1 MFYGFEQIGIL
12 DLENLV
18 YLFTL
23 HYVFLPGINV
33 ALNKFTEVCN
43 NHQLSTEHNWTS
55 NHTWHNSMSNSANPI
70 TNDLVD
76 EEIKDIEYYGED
88 PEGSYSIDPD
98 VNNVVVSPVRFLL
111 AEEINNLLRNC
122 TNTVIT

>member
-1 MFYGFEQIGIL
+1 
-12 DLENLV
+12 
-18 YLFTL
+18 
-23 HYVFLPGINV
+23 
-33 ALNKFTEVCN
+33 
-43 NHQLSTEHNWTS
+43 
-55 NHTWHNSMSNSANPI
+55 MSNSANPI

-76 EEIKDIEYYGED
+76 EEIKDIEYYRED

-98 VNNVVVSPVRFLL
+98 VNNVVVSPVRFPL